1 METDRQL
8 GAASRGATTELGGL
22 CESAELDL
30 AALYRGLSKQLE
42 RIVRVG
48 VYAPDPVIEEACQ
61 SAWVRLIVHQARVRQ
76 DGARAWLVRTAV
88 REAFRL
94 LGRSDREPSLEAEL
108 EEHGELRTADPR
120 PGPDDRYEHR
130 ERLSAIASLSCRQQ
144 RLLWLYGLGL
154 SYEEIAARDGCTA
167 RTVERQLKRA
177 RETLR
182 EG

>member
-1 METDRQL
+1 MRTKLQLETVH
-8 GAASRGATTELGGL
+8 GGL
-22 CESAELDL
+22 SESSELDL
-30 AALYRGLSKQLE
+30 AELYRVLSKQLE
-42 RIVRVG
+42 RIVRGG

-61 SAWVRLIVHQARVRQ
+61 SAWARLIDHQATVRK

-88 REAFRL
+88 REALRL

-108 EEHGELRTADPR
+108 EERGENLSADLR
-120 PGPDDRYEHR
+120 PGPADRYEHR
-130 ERLSAIASLSCRQQ
+130 ERLSAIASLSRRQQ

-154 SYEEIAARDGCTA
+154 SYEEIASRDGCTA

-177 RETLR
+177 RDALR